1 MVVLHVFL
9 IVQMAPNRAKH
20 HILEVTFGDNSLDQI
35 LNEIVNRIYY
45 LSQRYNL
52 HQHSHCVICINAQL
66 VYMLVLLMLFLTLK
80 ILLPCSDHFTLC
92 IEVKG
97 SFT

>member
-1 MVVLHVFL
+1 MGVFHVFL

-35 LNEIVNRIYY
+35 LNRIVNRIYS
-45 LSQRYNL
+45 LSQKIELTSTLTLCDL
-52 HQHSHCVICINAQL
+52 HQRQL

>member
-1 MVVLHVFL
+1 MFFHVFL
-9 IVQMAPNRAKH
+9 IVQMTPNRAKH
-20 HILEVTFGDNSLDQI
+20 HILEAIFNSLDQM
-35 LNEIVNRIYY
+35 LDEIVNRIYS

-52 HQHSHCVICINAQL
+52 HQHSHCVIYINAQL

-80 ILLPCSDHFTLC
+80 ILLLCSDHFTLC